1 MGYKL
6 LFGSQDAPF
15 GHLWNEWVA
24 AWCKWMLSIPKQ
36 HNPSLDETGKY
47 CCINQNIEEVWFLT
61 GTFGNL
67 IPVVRKCRVPSGRAI
82 LFPILEKED
91 SLAEDSDLLA
101 DSDLIRRCKDAID
114 RVIHIE
120 VSIDDQKIEDLRNYR
135 FRSSVFDLTFPED
148 NVYDVKP
155 GPTRSVCDGYW
166 VFIKPLPIGPHIV
179 HFKGENLLA
188 EPHTTSQLKSTEVF
202 SPIRKHILDNL
213 TFKLDVKYE
222 LTIVAD

>member
-1 MGYKL
+1 MGHEL
-6 LFGSQDAPF
+6 LFGSQEEPF
-15 GHLWNEWVA
+15 GHIWSEWVA
-24 AWCKWMLSIPKQ
+24 IWCRWMLSIPKQ
-36 HNPSLDETGKY
+36 YNPSLDETGKY
-47 CCINQNIEEVWFLT
+47 CCINQNIKEVWFLT

-91 SLAEDSDLLA
+91 SLAEDSDLLS
-101 DSDLIRRCKDAID
+101 DSELARRCKDAID

-120 VSIDDQKIEDLRNYR
+120 VSIDDRKIEDLGIYR
-135 FRSSVFDLTFPED
+135 FQSSVFDLTFPEG

-166 VFIKPLPIGPHIV
+166 VFIKPLSIGPHVV

-188 EPHTTSQLKSTEVF
+188 EPHTANQLKSTEVF
-202 SPIRKHILDNL
+202 SPIRKHVLENS

-222 LTIVAD
+222 LTVVAD